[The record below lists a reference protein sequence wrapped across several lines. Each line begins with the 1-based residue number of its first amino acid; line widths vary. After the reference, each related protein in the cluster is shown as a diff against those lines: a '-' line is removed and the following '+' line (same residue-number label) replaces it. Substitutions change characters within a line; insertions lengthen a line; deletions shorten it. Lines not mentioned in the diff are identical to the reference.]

1 MRVIVD
7 GAENKA
13 GQAVPGPRA
22 LEEELFQKIQLLID
36 FFLQPEEKLLNSAV
50 QLAQR
55 RRTRRRP
62 QQTVAL

>member
-1 MRVIVD
+1 MRVRVIVD

-22 LEEELFQKIQLLID
+22 LVEELFQKIQLLVD

-55 RRTRRRP
+55 RRTRDVYLSR
-62 QQTVAL
+62 L